1 MDKSETD
8 TLAGVGDA
16 GKKNLDRDSR
26 ARTFRRVSRPWEP
39 VLEDG
44 RTVMEWFSKKTS
56 IAGTELPNWMVV
68 LGAII
73 VVLVIYALI
82 H

>member
-1 MDKSETD
+1 
-8 TLAGVGDA
+8 
-16 GKKNLDRDSR
+16 
-26 ARTFRRVSRPWEP
+26 
-39 VLEDG
+39 
-44 RTVMEWFSKKTS
+44 MEWFSKKTS

-68 LGAII
+68 LGAVI

>member
-1 MDKSETD
+1 
-8 TLAGVGDA
+8 
-16 GKKNLDRDSR
+16 
-26 ARTFRRVSRPWEP
+26 
-39 VLEDG
+39 
-44 RTVMEWFSKKTS
+44 MEWFSKKTS
-56 IAGTELPNWMVV
+56 IAGIELPNWMIV

>member
-1 MDKSETD
+1 
-8 TLAGVGDA
+8 
-16 GKKNLDRDSR
+16 
-26 ARTFRRVSRPWEP
+26 
-39 VLEDG
+39 
-44 RTVMEWFSKKTS
+44 MEWFSKKTS

-73 VVLVIYALI
+73 VILVIYALI

>member
-1 MDKSETD
+1 
-8 TLAGVGDA
+8 
-16 GKKNLDRDSR
+16 
-26 ARTFRRVSRPWEP
+26 
-39 VLEDG
+39 
-44 RTVMEWFSKKTS
+44 MEWFSKKTS

-68 LGAII
+68 LSAII

>member
-1 MDKSETD
+1 
-8 TLAGVGDA
+8 
-16 GKKNLDRDSR
+16 
-26 ARTFRRVSRPWEP
+26 
-39 VLEDG
+39 
-44 RTVMEWFSKKTS
+44 MEWFSKKTS

-73 VVLVIYALI
+73 VVLVIYASI